1 MKPAVDRWK
10 GAHGEMKL
18 LIQPEHGVKPLVEE
32 IEGAKSSI
40 EIAIFRFD
48 HADIEQALET
58 AVDRGV
64 AVHALIANTNH
75 GDEKALR
82 KLKMDLLPAG
92 VEVSRTADDLRRHHY
107 KFMIIDRRLLYVLT
121 FNYTHL
127 DIEHSRS
134 FGIVTD
140 DPDAVEE
147 ASRLFHADIRRQ
159 AYRPKLKTFIV
170 SPVNAREQLAH
181 FIKGAEKQLLIYD
194 PEISDPAMIRTLRD
208 RAHEGVEIRI
218 IGRVS
223 KPSDEFDP
231 GRLMRMRFHT
241 RVILRDRRDAFL
253 GSQSLREPD
262 LDKRRELGM
271 IVRDHDTVHSM
282 VKVFESDWA
291 GLAPSQS
298 DSPKQAADSAKA
310 VKKAVKIIVKDL
322 PLTPIVED
330 ALKHAVGELPKF
342 ELQGN
347 ELRSNLTDALRDA
360 VEGAVSRIVRRGT
373 AAHV

>member
-1 MKPAVDRWK
+1 
-10 GAHGEMKL
+10 MKL
-18 LIQPEHGVKPLVEE
+18 LIQPEQGVKPLVEE

-48 HADIEQALET
+48 HADIERALER

-64 AVHALIANTNH
+64 SVHALIANTNH
-75 GDEKALR
+75 GEEKALR
-82 KLKMDLLPAG
+82 KLEMDLLPAG

-107 KFMIIDRRLLYVLT
+107 KFMIIDRRLLYILT

-140 DPDAVEE
+140 DSEAVEE

-159 AYRPKLKTFIV
+159 VYRPKLKTFIV
-170 SPVNAREQLAH
+170 SPVNAREELAH
-181 FIKGAEKQLLIYD
+181 FIRGAEKQLLIYD
-194 PEISDPAMIRTLRD
+194 PEISDPAMIRILRD
-208 RAHEGVEIRI
+208 RSRDGVEIRI

-241 RVILRDRRDAFL
+241 RVILRDHRDAFL

-271 IVRDHDTVHSM
+271 IVRDRDTVHSIA
-282 VKVFESDWA
+282 KVFESDWA
-291 GLAPSQS
+291 GLVPAPS
-298 DSPKQAADSAKA
+298 DSHTQAADSTRA
-310 VKKAVKIIVKDL
+310 VKKAVKIIVKEL
-322 PLTPIVED
+322 PLAPIVED
-330 ALKHAVGELPKF
+330 ALKQAVGELPPV
-342 ELQGN
+342 ELHGN
-347 ELRSNLTDALRDA
+347 ELRHNLTDALKDA
-360 VEGAVSRIVRRGT
+360 VEGAVSSIVRKGT